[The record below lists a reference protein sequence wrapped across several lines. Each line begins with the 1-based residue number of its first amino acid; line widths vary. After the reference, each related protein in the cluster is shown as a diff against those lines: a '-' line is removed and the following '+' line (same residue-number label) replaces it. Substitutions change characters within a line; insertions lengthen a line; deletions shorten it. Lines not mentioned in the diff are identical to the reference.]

1 MRSFL
6 CVNLSQ
12 QQLLCLG
19 TRQIRQRETATGDS
33 SDVTGGDN
41 LYSSMCVMRFSL
53 NALHIHTQSQR
64 EGVSFGVLRV
74 EGLE

>member
-1 MRSFL
+1 MSWD
-6 CVNLSQ
+6 
-12 QQLLCLG
+12 
-19 TRQIRQRETATGDS
+19 ETNKAKRNCRGDS

-41 LYSSMCVMRFSL
+41 LYSSTCVMRFSL
-53 NALHIHTQSQR
+53 NALHINTHSHR